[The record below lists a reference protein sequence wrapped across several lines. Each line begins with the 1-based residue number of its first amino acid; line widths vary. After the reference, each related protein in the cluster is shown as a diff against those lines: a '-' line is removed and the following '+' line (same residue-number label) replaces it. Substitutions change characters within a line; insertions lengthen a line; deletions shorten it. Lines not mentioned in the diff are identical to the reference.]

1 VPLEDVK
8 LRGDRISFRL
18 AGRRGEFSGQVKGSN
33 IDGVM
38 ENGGAKT
45 PWSATLGG

>member
-8 LRGDRISFRL
+8 LRGDRLSFKL
-18 AGRRGEFSGQVKGSN
+18 SGRRGDFSGQVKGSS
-33 IDGVM
+33 IEGVM
-38 ENGGAKT
+38 ESGRAKT